1 MKLYPCAKINLG
13 LNVTEKRPDG
23 YHNLETVFLPIGV
36 CDELEVETSDVDDVP
51 SEDNLVT
58 KAYRLMAKDFAL
70 PHLRISLTKNIP
82 MQAGLGGGSSDC
94 AYTIRAINEICNLGL
109 SLEQMRQYA
118 AKLGADC
125 AFFVDAD
132 TENPIP
138 AYATGIGNIITP
150 MKPMECLK
158 GKYLV
163 LIKPNVAV
171 STKEAY
177 MGITPKKPKE
187 SPSVSVLRPM
197 EEWKEWLTNDFEES
211 IFPLLPVLKEVKNA
225 LYEAGAIYAS
235 MSGSGSTVFG
245 IFDTMPDISGNI
257 KLSSSDYYAKTI
269 CL

>member
-1 MKLYPCAKINLG
+1 
-13 LNVTEKRPDG
+13 
-23 YHNLETVFLPIGV
+23 
-36 CDELEVETSDVDDVP
+36 VETSDVDDVP

-138 AYATGIGNIITP
+138 AYATGIGDIITS

-197 EEWKEWLTNDFEES
+197 EEWKEWLTNDFEAS
-211 IFPLLPVLKEVKNA
+211 IFQKHPLLAEIKES
-225 LYEAGAIYAS
+225 LYSHGAAYAS
-235 MSGSGSTVFG
+235 MSGSGSTIFG
-245 IFDTMPDISGNI
+245 LFRSRHHCEQAFEGHFTFVCQ
-257 KLSSSDYYAKTI
+257 L
-269 CL
+269 